1 MGRGG
6 ESLNSSRFRVVDA
19 VIGPSIV
26 IASAKGIPENPEKA
40 EEGPNCV
47 PHDVNL
53 RALGIG
59 PLHGDFLDGNT
70 PASKLQSSN
79 FWRANRVRAA
89 SRVKHLNPHV
99 KSLTDSLNSLRERR
113 VKREPIF
120 SLRKDWCRV
129 IFAPWTLRVPMMT
142 GIPRSNHSFIRS
154 SSSGR
159 VERSASMKRI
169 QSPWPST
176 FPA

>member
-70 PASKLQSSN
+70 PAFGNVEYLGVE
-79 FWRANRVRAA
+79 A
-89 SRVKHLNPHV
+89 P
-99 KSLTDSLNSLRERR
+99 
-113 VKREPIF
+113 
-120 SLRKDWCRV
+120 V
-129 IFAPWTLRVPMMT
+129 IQFLACKQGPGGL
-142 GIPRSNHSFIRS
+142 
-154 SSSGR
+154 SSGTLEPTCEITHR
-159 VERSASMKRI
+159 
-169 QSPWPST
+169 
-176 FPA
+176 